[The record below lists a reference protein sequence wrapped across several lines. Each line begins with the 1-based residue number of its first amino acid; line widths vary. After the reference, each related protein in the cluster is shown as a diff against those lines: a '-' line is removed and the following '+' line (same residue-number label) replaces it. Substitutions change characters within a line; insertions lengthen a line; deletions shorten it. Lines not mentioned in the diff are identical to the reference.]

1 MNDIGQ
7 SILGKSDTA
16 LGASPSITGL
26 MPTVCLSILL
36 RAPISFTGRRYLRQ
50 QLRRTYKGMS
60 HLTPPKLCVVLEP
73 LSLDLILLLPEELPL
88 KTKSTVVKEGI
99 FLNLASVQLHLLT
112 EVQRKLLDGML
123 LGLMPLLGMLRPYAP
138 ISESVA
144 TPPSR
149 RSELIICLRSFRWSA
164 PVAYGSLGCLGAVK
178 PVPCSALTLLASLSQ
193 EINGGMAILMN
204 P

>member
-7 SILGKSDTA
+7 SILGKSRHRSWCFTLNNWTNAD
-16 LGASPSITGL
+16 
-26 MPTVCLSILL
+26 CLSLNTLACSYLIY
-36 RAPISFTGRRYLRQ
+36 GRRYLRQ

-144 TPPSR
+144 THHP
-149 RSELIICLRSFRWSA
+149 ED
-164 PVAYGSLGCLGAVK
+164 
-178 PVPCSALTLLASLSQ
+178 Q
-193 EINGGMAILMN
+193 N
-204 P
+204 